1 LSDRHFGKEETVRNV
16 VKFTISILLAIS
28 FNVMAQDN
36 QTYRLSTGDVL
47 SVTVFN
53 EPELGL
59 KEAKITDDGRISVPL
74 LGQVAVKGKTVFE
87 VEELLTELFVDG
99 YLKKPSVSVAIAEYR
114 PFYING
120 EVAKPGSYAFRT
132 KMTVQIAIT
141 LAGGFTERAS
151 RKSIYLLKEA
161 QGSKRIRVTLSD
173 DVSPGDVITVDES
186 FF

>member
-1 LSDRHFGKEETVRNV
+1 MNFIHKWCSSLTLAL
-16 VKFTISILLAIS
+16 LLALAVS

-59 KEAKITDDGRISVPL
+59 KAAKITDDGRISVPL
-74 LGQVAVKGKTVFE
+74 LGQVEVKGKTVSE
-87 VEELLTELFVDG
+87 VEVLLTQLFNAD
-99 YLKKPSVSVAIAEYR
+99 YLKKPSVSVTITEYR

-120 EVAKPGSYAFRT
+120 EVEKPGSYAFRT
-132 KMTVQIAIT
+132 NMTVQIAIT
-141 LAGGFTERAS
+141 IAGGFTERAS
-151 RKSIYLLKEA
+151 RNSIYLLKEIEGA
-161 QGSKRIRVTLSD
+161 ARKKVTISD
-173 DVSPGDVITVDES
+173 VVSPGDVITIEES